1 MFENLSE
8 RLEKSFKI
16 LKGQGKIT
24 EINVAETLKEVR
36 RSLLDAD
43 VNYKIAK
50 EFTNTVKEKA
60 LGMNVLTAVKPGQMM
75 VKIVHDELIQ
85 LMGGTHVDIN
95 IKGNPAVIL
104 MSGLQGSGK
113 TTFIRKYA
121 QYLME
126 QGMNIGILENDYGA
140 VNVDMMLLQDLMG
153 DNCELEMISGGCDKE
168 THRRRFRTKL
178 IAMGMCGYDR
188 VLIEPSGI
196 FDMDEFFDALHESP
210 LDRWYEIG
218 NVITVVD
225 AVLEENLSED
235 AEFILASEVA
245 NAGIVLLSKAQE
257 AAETDIERT
266 KAHLNKA
273 MESVHCDR
281 QFGKEIFA
289 KDWNKLS
296 DADFKKIQSA
306 GYVGADY
313 EKKDI
318 AEEDAFQSLYFMNL
332 TMPVEKLE
340 EKVKQIFNDKECGNI
355 FRIKGFMQTKSD
367 QWIELNATHQNITIQ
382 PIKEGQEIFIVIGE
396 KLNKEKINTNLLGT
410 QTPL

>member
-1 MFENLSE
+1 
-8 RLEKSFKI
+8 
-16 LKGQGKIT
+16 
-24 EINVAETLKEVR
+24 
-36 RSLLDAD
+36 
-43 VNYKIAK
+43 
-50 EFTNTVKEKA
+50 
-60 LGMNVLTAVKPGQMM
+60 M
-75 VKIVHDELIQ
+75 VKIDLITGF
-85 LMGGTHVDIN
+85 L
-95 IKGNPAVIL
+95 
-104 MSGLQGSGK
+104 GSGK
-113 TTFIRKYA
+113 TTFIKKYA
-121 QYLME
+121 KYLID
-126 QGMNIGILENDYGA
+126 QGLNIGILENDFGA
-140 VNVDMMLLQDLMG
+140 VNVDMMLLQDIAG
-153 DNCELEMISGGCDKE
+153 EKCTLEMVAGGCDKDC
-168 THRRRFRTKL
+168 HRRRFRTKL

-225 AVLEENLSED
+225 AMLEENLSED

-281 QFGKEIFA
+281 RFEKEIFV

-382 PIKEGQEIFIVIGE
+382 SIKKGQEIFIVIGE
-396 KLNKEKINTNLLGT
+396 KLNKEKITTNLRD
-410 QTPL
+410 

>member
-1 MFENLSE
+1 
-8 RLEKSFKI
+8 
-16 LKGQGKIT
+16 
-24 EINVAETLKEVR
+24 
-36 RSLLDAD
+36 
-43 VNYKIAK
+43 
-50 EFTNTVKEKA
+50 
-60 LGMNVLTAVKPGQMM
+60 M
-75 VKIVHDELIQ
+75 VKIDLITGF
-85 LMGGTHVDIN
+85 L
-95 IKGNPAVIL
+95 
-104 MSGLQGSGK
+104 GSGK
-113 TTFIRKYA
+113 TTFIKKYA
-121 QYLME
+121 KYLLDK
-126 QGMNIGILENDYGA
+126 GMNIGILENDFGA
-140 VNVDMMLLQDLMG
+140 VNVDMLLLQDLMG

-225 AVLEENLSED
+225 AMLEENLSED

-281 QFGKEIFA
+281 RFEKEIFA

-296 DADFKKIQSA
+296 DADFKRIQSA
-306 GYVGADY
+306 GYVGTDY

-332 TMPVEKLE
+332 TMPVAKLE

-355 FRIKGFMQTKSD
+355 FRIKGFMQLKPD

-382 PIKEGQEIFIVIGE
+382 PIKKGQEIFIVIGE
-396 KLNKEKINTNLLGT
+396 KLNKEKINTNLMH
-410 QTPL
+410 

>member
-1 MFENLSE
+1 
-8 RLEKSFKI
+8 
-16 LKGQGKIT
+16 
-24 EINVAETLKEVR
+24 
-36 RSLLDAD
+36 
-43 VNYKIAK
+43 
-50 EFTNTVKEKA
+50 
-60 LGMNVLTAVKPGQMM
+60 M
-75 VKIVHDELIQ
+75 VKIDLITGF
-85 LMGGTHVDIN
+85 L
-95 IKGNPAVIL
+95 
-104 MSGLQGSGK
+104 GSGK
-113 TTFIRKYA
+113 TTFIKKYA
-121 QYLME
+121 KYLID
-126 QGMNIGILENDYGA
+126 QGLNIGILENDFGA
-140 VNVDMMLLQDLMG
+140 VNVDMMLLQDIAG
-153 DNCELEMISGGCDKE
+153 EKCTLEMVAGGCDKDC
-168 THRRRFRTKL
+168 HRRRFRTKL

-225 AVLEENLSED
+225 AMLEENLSEG

-281 QFGKEIFA
+281 RFEKEIFA

-396 KLNKEKINTNLLGT
+396 KLNKEKITSNLMGT
-410 QTPL
+410 QTPLC

>member
-1 MFENLSE
+1 
-8 RLEKSFKI
+8 
-16 LKGQGKIT
+16 
-24 EINVAETLKEVR
+24 
-36 RSLLDAD
+36 
-43 VNYKIAK
+43 
-50 EFTNTVKEKA
+50 
-60 LGMNVLTAVKPGQMM
+60 M
-75 VKIVHDELIQ
+75 VKIDLITGF
-85 LMGGTHVDIN
+85 L
-95 IKGNPAVIL
+95 
-104 MSGLQGSGK
+104 GSGK
-113 TTFIRKYA
+113 TTFIKKYA
-121 QYLME
+121 KYLID
-126 QGMNIGILENDYGA
+126 QGLNIGILENDFGA
-140 VNVDMMLLQDLMG
+140 VNVDMMLLQDIAG
-153 DNCELEMISGGCDKE
+153 EKCTLEMVAGGCDKDC
-168 THRRRFRTKL
+168 HRRRFRTKL

-225 AVLEENLSED
+225 AMLEENLSED

-257 AAETDIERT
+257 ATESDIERT

-281 QFGKEIFA
+281 RFEREIFA
-289 KDWNKLS
+289 KDWNQLS
-296 DADFKKIQSA
+296 DADFKRIQSA

-332 TMPVEKLE
+332 TMPVEELE
-340 EKVKQIFNDKECGNI
+340 DKVKQIFNDKECGNI
-355 FRIKGFMQTKSD
+355 FRIKGFMQIKPD

-382 PIKEGQEIFIVIGE
+382 PIKKGQEIFIVIGE
-396 KLNKEKINTNLLGT
+396 KLNKEKINTNLMET

>member
-1 MFENLSE
+1 
-8 RLEKSFKI
+8 
-16 LKGQGKIT
+16 
-24 EINVAETLKEVR
+24 
-36 RSLLDAD
+36 
-43 VNYKIAK
+43 
-50 EFTNTVKEKA
+50 
-60 LGMNVLTAVKPGQMM
+60 M
-75 VKIVHDELIQ
+75 VKIDLITGF
-85 LMGGTHVDIN
+85 L
-95 IKGNPAVIL
+95 
-104 MSGLQGSGK
+104 GSGK
-113 TTFIRKYA
+113 TTFIKKYA
-121 QYLME
+121 KYLID
-126 QGMNIGILENDYGA
+126 QGLNIGILENDFGA
-140 VNVDMMLLQDLMG
+140 VNVDMMLLQDIAG
-153 DNCELEMISGGCDKE
+153 EKCTLEMVAGGCDKDC
-168 THRRRFRTKL
+168 HRRRFRTKL

-225 AVLEENLSED
+225 AMLEENLSED

-245 NAGIVLLSKAQE
+245 DAGIALLSKAQE

-281 QFGKEIFA
+281 RFEKEIFA

-296 DADFKKIQSA
+296 DADFKRIQSA

-355 FRIKGFMQTKSD
+355 FRIKGFMQPKPD

-382 PIKEGQEIFIVIGE
+382 PIKKGQEIFIVIGE
-396 KLNKEKINTNLLGT
+396 KLNKEKITTNLMGT
-410 QTPL
+410 QTPLC

>member
-1 MFENLSE
+1 
-8 RLEKSFKI
+8 
-16 LKGQGKIT
+16 
-24 EINVAETLKEVR
+24 
-36 RSLLDAD
+36 
-43 VNYKIAK
+43 
-50 EFTNTVKEKA
+50 
-60 LGMNVLTAVKPGQMM
+60 
-75 VKIVHDELIQ
+75 
-85 LMGGTHVDIN
+85 
-95 IKGNPAVIL
+95 
-104 MSGLQGSGK
+104 
-113 TTFIRKYA
+113 
-121 QYLME
+121 
-126 QGMNIGILENDYGA
+126 
-140 VNVDMMLLQDLMG
+140 
-153 DNCELEMISGGCDKE
+153 
-168 THRRRFRTKL
+168 
-178 IAMGMCGYDR
+178 MGMCGYDR

-225 AVLEENLSED
+225 AMLEENLSED

-281 QFGKEIFA
+281 RFEKEIFA

-296 DADFKKIQSA
+296 DADFKRIQSA

-355 FRIKGFMQTKSD
+355 FRIKGFMQTKPD
-367 QWIELNATHQNITIQ
+367 QWIALNAPHPNITIQ

-396 KLNKEKINTNLLGT
+396 KLNKEKITTNLMGT
-410 QTPL
+410 QTPLC